1 MTAPRAL
8 VGPVLAQANPQGAD
22 GPLIGQPLAA
32 TARFVMP
39 TDRAVGPV
47 AEARDEHDRARVRV
61 VASAGGGAD
70 VWITGD
76 IGRFW
81 DEGND
86 VETMRAQIGATTGP
100 LTVHLNS
107 GGGSAF
113 DGIAMYNVLKSHPGG
128 VHVHIEGLAASAASA
143 IAMAGTTRTMH
154 PGSQLMIHNAM
165 SGAFGNAADLRAAAD
180 TLDQVSDG
188 LADIYA
194 EATGIDRSTW
204 RQAMDAETWY
214 TPEQAV
220 AAGLATGIA
229 RARTGADPDDDQD
242 APDTTAD
249 AGATMP
255 LVAWA
260 PWGPAPA
267 TAPTTAGWLAALTTT
282 QEA

>member
-1 MTAPRAL
+1 MTTPRGL
-8 VGPVLAQANPQGAD
+8 TGPTLAQANPQGAD

-47 AEARDEHDRARVRV
+47 AEARTDHDPARVRV
-61 VASAGGGAD
+61 VASAAGGAD

-113 DGIAMYNVLKSHPGG
+113 DGIAMYNVLKAHPGG
-128 VHVHIEGLAASAASA
+128 VHVHVEGLAASAASV
-143 IAMAGTTRTMH
+143 IAMAGVTRTMH

-180 TLDQVSDG
+180 TLEQVSDG

-194 EATGIDRSTW
+194 EATGVPAATW
-204 RQAMDAETWY
+204 RTAMDAETWSS
-214 TPEQAV
+214 PEAAV
-220 AAGLATGIA
+220 EAGLATGVA
-229 RARTGADPDDDQD
+229 RPRAADAPATDDD
-242 APDTTAD
+242 DTAS
-249 AGATMP
+249 ATMP

-260 PWGPAPA
+260 PWGQTPQGPAPA
-267 TAPTTAGWLAALTTT
+267 TATTTAGWLAALTTT